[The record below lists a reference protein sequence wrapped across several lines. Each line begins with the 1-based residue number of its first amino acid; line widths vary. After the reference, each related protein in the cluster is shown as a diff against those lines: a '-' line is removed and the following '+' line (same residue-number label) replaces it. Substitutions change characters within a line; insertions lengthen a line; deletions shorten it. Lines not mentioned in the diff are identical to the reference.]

1 MSTENLQQTIP
12 ENNEISIKELF
23 LFIGRY
29 YRFLFSKWPVIL
41 AFSLVGGL
49 LGLTYAYL
57 KKPSFTATT
66 TFVLESGENGQNLGQ
81 YAGLASMIGL
91 DINTGGGIFQGNNIL
106 ELYRSRTMIEKTL
119 LTEVKYHGK
128 KILLIDRYVQFNEL
142 RKKWKEKKH
151 LKNIRFHAD
160 WNKLPEAEMRLQD
173 SILGDIVSD
182 INKNYLVIFKPD
194 KNSII
199 RVDVNAKDEF
209 FAKAFNDQIVANV
222 NDFYVQ
228 TKTSKSMANV
238 GILQS
243 KADSIRRSMNGAI
256 YSAAAVADATPNLNP
271 TRQLQRSAPIQ
282 RSQYSAETDRAILA
296 ELIKNLEMS
305 KMSLLRETPL
315 IQVVDFPKFPLNKSV
330 PGKTNT
336 FIKGFILFGFLTVMA
351 VLVRKMIRDV
361 MA

>member
-29 YRFLFSKWPVIL
+29 YRFLFSKWPTIL

-57 KKPSFTATT
+57 KKPSFSATT
-66 TFVLESGENGQNLGQ
+66 TFVLESGDNGPNLGQ

-91 DINTGGGIFQGNNIL
+91 DVNTGGGIFQGNNIL
-106 ELYRSRTMIEKTL
+106 ELYRSRTMLEKTL
-119 LTEVKYHGK
+119 LTEVKYHNK
-128 KILLIDRYVQFNEL
+128 KMLLIDRYVQFNEL
-142 RKKWKEKKH
+142 RKKWQEKKH

-173 SILGDIVSD
+173 SILGDIVND
-182 INKNYLVIFKPD
+182 INKNYLVIYKPD

-228 TKTSKSMANV
+228 TKTSKSLANV

-330 PGKTNT
+330 PGKTNS
-336 FIKGFILFGFLTVMA
+336 FIKGFILFGFLTVM
-351 VLVRKMIRDV
+351 VLLARKMIRDV

>member
-1 MSTENLQQTIP
+1 MSQENLQKPIL

-23 LFIGRY
+23 LFVGRY
-29 YRFLFSKWPVIL
+29 YLFLFSKWPIIL
-41 AFSLVGGL
+41 CFGLIGGL
-49 LGLTYAYL
+49 IGLTYAYL
-57 KKPSFTATT
+57 KKPTYVATT
-66 TFVLESGENGQNLGQ
+66 TFVLENGENGANLSQ
-81 YAGLASMIGL
+81 YSGLASMIGVNL
-91 DINTGGGIFQGNNIL
+91 DVGGGIFQGNNIL

-119 LTEVKYHGK
+119 LSEVKYHGK
-128 KILLIDRYVQFNEL
+128 KVLLIDRYVYINEL
-142 RKKWKEKKH
+142 RKKWKENSQ
-151 LKNIRFHAD
+151 LKNIRFYTD

-173 SILGDIVSD
+173 SILRDIVGD
-182 INKNYLVIFKPD
+182 INKNYLVIFRPD

-228 TKTSKSMANV
+228 TKTKKSLANV

-256 YSAAAVADATPNLNP
+256 FSAAAIADATPNLNP
-271 TRQLQRSAPIQ
+271 TRQLQRNAPIQ
-282 RSQYSAETDRAILA
+282 RSQYSAETDRAILS

-330 PGKTNT
+330 AGKTNS
-336 FIKGFILFGFLTVMA
+336 FIKGLVLFSFLTVT
-351 VLVRKMIRDV
+351 VLLVRRMINDV